1 MLTIDKYSRV
11 PIYEQIIN
19 QVEMHIALGDLPPG
33 EVLPSVRSLSVQ
45 LSVNPNTLQKAYAE
59 LERRGLCYTVPG
71 NGRFI
76 SPDAQEKLRIGR
88 QALLKDIAQTATQLK
103 QAGIPLADV
112 LDAVARAYN
121 DDNTGGSK

>member
-1 MLTIDKYSRV
+1 MLNIDKYSRV
-11 PIYEQIIN
+11 PIYEQIIQ

-33 EVLPSVRSLSVQ
+33 ELLPSVRSLSVQ

-76 SPDAQEKLRIGR
+76 AQDAQEKLRIGR
-88 QALLKDIAQTATQLK
+88 QALLGDIARTATELK
-103 QAGIPLADV
+103 QAGIPLEDV
-112 LDAVARAYN
+112 LAAVASAYN
-121 DDNTGGSK
+121 DPTTGGSK

>member
-1 MLTIDKYSRV
+1 MLNIDKYSRV
-11 PIYEQIIN
+11 PIYEQIIS
-19 QVEMHIALGDLPPG
+19 QVEMHIALGDLQPG

-76 SPDAQEKLRIGR
+76 SADAPEMLRAAR
-88 QALLKDIAQTATQLK
+88 QALLGDIAHTAMQLA

-112 LDAVARAYN
+112 LSAVTAAYN
-121 DDNTGGSK
+121 EEITGGSK